1 MTPAYLLAEC
11 QKSGVLVE
19 LAAGVLKLK
28 GLPDA
33 VQIAAD
39 KLRPFKGDLV
49 RYLDQLAAKQFPDTG
64 EFRQVSRTAAAVDNV
79 IGIRLALFHDRGL
92 NRAAAIALADRLTV
106 RDQQHD
112 ERRVCLECA
121 HMAGTVHARR
131 CGEWRKIGKSGSP
144 MPADLVD
151 ILQRCRGFTAHPNQ
165 DNEGAP

>member
-28 GLPDA
+28 GQPDA

-49 RYLDQLAAKQFPDTG
+49 RYLDRLAAEQFLNTG

-121 HMAGTVHARR
+121 HMAGTANASGAYPRTSVLGQAQQTLLAHRR
-131 CGEWRKIGKSGSP
+131 AVLP
-144 MPADLVD
+144 MEHRRPL
-151 ILQRCRGFTAHPNQ
+151 H
-165 DNEGAP
+165 

>member
-19 LAAGVLKLK
+19 LAAGALKLK

-49 RYLDQLAAKQFPDTG
+49 RYLDRLAAEQFPDKG
-64 EFRQVSRTAAAVDNV
+64 EFRQVSRTATAVDNV

-131 CGEWRKIGKSGSP
+131 CGQWRQTRSKGPPI
-144 MPADLVD
+144 PAGLVD
-151 ILQRCRGFTAHPNQ
+151 ILQRCAGFTARLNIDKKGKP
-165 DNEGAP
+165 